1 MSDFLFNDEVK
12 IIPVPRFDDL
22 RKDLTLQSASIF
34 NEKNIQN
41 EQCIEILINLI
52 YLLNKGEKFTEK
64 EKETIF
70 FAATKLL
77 HSANPIL
84 RRVIFLFVKHLNW
97 WQSSFI
103 LTGSLITELN
113 GDDDLIKPN
122 CFRLLGEITDA
133 SSVKVVDRLLKEAIN
148 NKNHEVAS
156 SALSCTLFMSL
167 KGFGI
172 AKDWINIISEKLNS
186 SLGEENLLTFHT
198 LLLLKEIKKNDK
210 LFLIK
215 TFSRIC
221 DNSASR
227 NHRSQFAICQ
237 LIRYVTELMKKG
249 DIEQNVKDIFNRF
262 LEASLYNVE
271 ESIKIEAGR
280 GVLQIPTIKP
290 SLRKTTISVLCDL
303 ISSSN
308 KIVRY
313 SAMKTLDKYIDE
325 FAQNVA
331 VDIFLELEKIIE
343 DSGTNSSVKSYAFS
357 IFLKISKGL
366 SDYRLE
372 KMFKTFIEQYSKFKE
387 DFKKKLIIISRNIS
401 RSNASKNKLY
411 YNFFCSLFKLDA
423 GPQTKLEILDAL
435 IWFIYNDKELNM
447 QSLLFLVESIFDCQ
461 YDVLKIKILNL
472 LGQECDLVNNKSK
485 LVRYIYNQ
493 IILESPMVRA
503 SAISALGEIGFKEK
517 NMRNII
523 ITLIENCLNDDDIE
537 VRERAFMLSKALK
550 AVQEEKKEKEDEQL
564 INFVFPQKVKNPS
577 PVEELNI
584 DIIQLVLNSEKENLL
599 KSEDICQELVNILND
614 TEKISQILVKDKEET
629 KKKEKKEKKR
639 GLEPSQK
646 KEIPEDDYSL
656 TMFSKIYG
664 APKILTPYKKLTDQ
678 SAEYLTQYRKIV
690 HDKIVVIDLEITNTI
705 EFQIINDVS
714 IDIDNLT
721 SEGFD
726 FDKTEIIPIKSLKTN
741 ETGHL
746 YFKLLKEK
754 DEVYS
759 SCSFNC
765 TLKFDLQELDV
776 KGNPHGIA
784 VKETYKLDKM
794 VEVFYAD
801 YYMKNKKVTMDNFAE
816 FWSQAEKAKYE
827 RTEEKMGLPY
837 NSIKNAAIKFSEI
850 IGLEPLNEI
859 ELIDTNVKKYEFVYA
874 YINYFE
880 NLLFIKFQVIFN
892 DQNKCLSQVI
902 ILSQDPSV
910 PEMIT
915 NKIYA

>member
-12 IIPVPRFDDL
+12 VIPVPRFDDL

-52 YLLNKGEKFTEK
+52 YLLNKGEKFSEK

-70 FAATKLL
+70 FSATKLL

-84 RRVIFLFVKHLNW
+84 RRIIFLFVKHLNW

-122 CFRLLGEITDA
+122 CFRLLGQITDA
-133 SSVKVVDRLLKEAIN
+133 SSVNVVERLLKEAIN

-156 SALSCTLFMSL
+156 SALSCTLFMCL

-172 AKDWINIISEKLNS
+172 AKSWINEISEKLSS

-215 TFSRIC
+215 IFSKIAENC
-221 DNSASR
+221 GSR
-227 NHRSQFAICQ
+227 NQRSQFAICQ
-237 LIRYVTELMKKG
+237 LIRYITELLKRG
-249 DIEQNVKDIFNRF
+249 DLEQNVKDTFNRF
-262 LEASLYNVE
+262 LEVSLYNIE
-271 ESIKIEAGR
+271 ESIKIEACR
-280 GVLQIPTIKP
+280 AVLQIPNIKP
-290 SLRKTTISVLCDL
+290 SLKKTTIATLCDL

-308 KIVRY
+308 KIARF

-325 FAQNVA
+325 FAQNIA

-343 DSGTNSSVKSYAFS
+343 DSGTNSSIKSYAFS

-401 RSNASKNKLY
+401 RSNPSKNKLY

-423 GPQTKLEILDAL
+423 SPQTKIEILEAL
-435 IWFIYNDKELNM
+435 IWFIYNDQELKL
-447 QSLLFLVESIFDCQ
+447 QSLLFLAESIFDCQ
-461 YDVLKIKILNL
+461 YDILKIRILNL
-472 LGQECDLVNNKSK
+472 LGKECDLVNNKSK

-517 NMRNII
+517 NMRDII
-523 ITLIENCLNDDDIE
+523 ISLIENCLNDDDNE
-537 VRERAFMLSKALK
+537 VRERAFMVSKALK
-550 AVQEEKKEKEDEQL
+550 AVKEEKKEEEQL

-577 PVEELNI
+577 PIEELNI
-584 DIIQLVLNSEKENLL
+584 DLIQSVLNSEKENLL
-599 KSEDICQELVNILND
+599 KSEDICQELFNILND
-614 TEKISQILVKDKEET
+614 TEKISEILIKDKEDS

-639 GLEPSQK
+639 GIEANPQK
-646 KEIPEDDYSL
+646 KIPEEDYSL
-656 TMFSKIYG
+656 TMFPKIYG
-664 APKILTPYKKLTDQ
+664 PPKIFTPYKKLTDQ

-690 HDKIVVIDLEITNTI
+690 HDKIVVIDFEITNTI
-705 EFQIINDVS
+705 EFQIINDIS
-714 IDIDNLT
+714 IDVDNLT

-741 ETGHL
+741 ESGHL
-746 YFKLLKEK
+746 YFKLLKDK
-754 DEVYS
+754 DEIYS
-759 SCSFNC
+759 NCSFNC

-794 VEVFYAD
+794 VEVSYAD
-801 YYMKNKKVTMDNFAE
+801 YYIKNSKVNVDNFGE
-816 FWSQAEKAKYE
+816 FWKQAEKSNFSK
-827 RTEEKMGLPY
+827 TEEKMGLPY
-837 NSIKNAAIKFSEI
+837 NSVKNAAIKFSEI
-850 IGLEPLNEI
+850 IGLDPLNDVEQ
-859 ELIDTNVKKYEFVYA
+859 IDSNVKKYEFVYA

-902 ILSQDPSV
+902 IQSQDPSV
-910 PEMIT
+910 PEMIV

>member
-12 IIPVPRFDDL
+12 VIPVPRFDEL

-41 EQCIEILINLI
+41 DQCIEILINLI
-52 YLLNKGEKFTEK
+52 YLLNKGEKFSEK

-70 FAATKLL
+70 FSATKLL

-84 RRVIFLFVKHLNW
+84 RRIIFLFVKHLNW

-113 GDDDLIKPN
+113 GEDDLIKPN
-122 CFRLLGEITDA
+122 CFRLLGQITDA
-133 SSVKVVDRLLKEAIN
+133 SSVNVVERLLKEAIN
-148 NKNHEVAS
+148 NNNHEVAS
-156 SALSCTLFMSL
+156 SALSCTLFMCL
-167 KGFGI
+167 KGFPI
-172 AKDWINIISEKLNS
+172 AKTWINEISEKLNS

-215 TFSRIC
+215 IFSKIT
-221 DNSASR
+221 DSIGAR
-227 NHRSQFAICQ
+227 NQRSQFALCQ
-237 LIRYVTELMKKG
+237 LIRYIAELLKSG
-249 DIEQNVKDIFNRF
+249 DLEQNVKDNFCRF
-262 LEASLYNVE
+262 LEVSLYNLE
-271 ESIKIEAGR
+271 ESIKIEAAR
-280 GVLQIPTIKP
+280 AIMQIPNMKSSIK
-290 SLRKTTISVLCDL
+290 KTTIATLCDL

-308 KIVRY
+308 KIVRF
-313 SAMKTLDKYIDE
+313 SALKTLDKYIDE
-325 FAQNVA
+325 YAQNIA

-343 DSGTNSSVKSYAFS
+343 DNGTNSSIKSYAFS

-401 RSNASKNKLY
+401 RGNSFKNELY

-423 GPQTKLEILDAL
+423 SPQTKIEILEAL
-435 IWFIYNDKELNM
+435 IWFIYNDKELKL
-447 QSLLFLVESIFDCQ
+447 QSLLFLAESIFDCQ
-461 YDVLKIKILNL
+461 YDVLKIRILNL
-472 LGQECDLVNNKSK
+472 LGKECDLVNNRSK

-517 NMRNII
+517 NMRQII
-523 ITLIENCLNDDDIE
+523 ISLIENCLNDDDNE
-537 VRERAFMLSKALK
+537 VRERAFMVSKALK
-550 AVQEEKKEKEDEQL
+550 AVQEEKKEEEQFV
-564 INFVFPQKVKNPS
+564 NFVFPKKAKNPS
-577 PVEELNI
+577 PIEELNI
-584 DIIQLVLNSEKENLL
+584 DLIQSVLNSEKENLL
-599 KSEDICQELVNILND
+599 KSEDICQELVSILND
-614 TEKISQILVKDKEET
+614 TEKISEILLKDKEET
-629 KKKEKKEKKR
+629 KKKEKKEKKK
-639 GLEPSQK
+639 GADIGPK
-646 KEIPEDDYSL
+646 KEIPEEDYSS

-664 APKILTPYKKLTDQ
+664 APKIFTPYKKLTDQ

-690 HDKIVVIDLEITNTI
+690 HDKIVVIDFEITNTI

-714 IDIDNLT
+714 IDVDNLT

-741 ETGHL
+741 ESGHL
-746 YFKLLKEK
+746 YFKLLKDK

-776 KGNPHGIA
+776 KGNPHGIP
-784 VKETYKLDKM
+784 VKETYKLDKL
-794 VEVFYAD
+794 VEISYAD
-801 YYMKNKKVTMDNFAE
+801 YYIKNSKVNVDNFSE
-816 FWSQAEKAKYE
+816 FWKQAEKAKYSKA
-827 RTEEKMGLPY
+827 EEKMGLPY
-837 NSIKNAAIKFSEI
+837 NSIKNAAVKFSEI
-850 IGLEPLNEI
+850 IGLDPLNDI
-859 ELIDTNVKKYEFVYA
+859 DQIDTSVKKYEFVYA

-880 NLLFIKFQVIFN
+880 NLLFVKFQVIFN
-892 DQNKCLSQVI
+892 DQNKCLSQVL

-910 PEMIT
+910 PDMIV

>member
-12 IIPVPRFDDL
+12 VIPVPRFDDL

-52 YLLNKGEKFTEK
+52 YLLNKGEKFSEK

-70 FAATKLL
+70 FSATKLL

-84 RRVIFLFVKHLNW
+84 RRIIFLFVKHLNW

-122 CFRLLGEITDA
+122 CFRLLGQITDA
-133 SSVKVVDRLLKEAIN
+133 SSVNVVERLLKEAIN

-156 SALSCTLFMSL
+156 SALSCTLFMCL

-172 AKDWINIISEKLNS
+172 AKSWINEISEKLSS

-215 TFSRIC
+215 IFSKIAENC
-221 DNSASR
+221 GSR
-227 NHRSQFAICQ
+227 NQRSQFAICQ
-237 LIRYVTELMKKG
+237 LIRYITELLKRG
-249 DIEQNVKDIFNRF
+249 DLEQNVKDTFNRF
-262 LEASLYNVE
+262 LEVSLYNIE
-271 ESIKIEAGR
+271 ESIKIEACR
-280 GVLQIPTIKP
+280 AVLQIPNIKP
-290 SLRKTTISVLCDL
+290 SLKKTTIATLCDL

-308 KIVRY
+308 KIARF

-325 FAQNVA
+325 FAQNIA

-343 DSGTNSSVKSYAFS
+343 DNGTNSSIKSYAFS

-401 RSNASKNKLY
+401 RSNPSKNKLY

-423 GPQTKLEILDAL
+423 SPQTKIEILEAL
-435 IWFIYNDKELNM
+435 IWFIYNDQELKL
-447 QSLLFLVESIFDCQ
+447 QSLLFLAESIFDCQ
-461 YDVLKIKILNL
+461 YDILKIRILNL
-472 LGQECDLVNNKSK
+472 LGKECDLVNNKSK

-517 NMRNII
+517 NMRDII
-523 ITLIENCLNDDDIE
+523 ISLIENCLNDDDNE
-537 VRERAFMLSKALK
+537 VRERAFMVSKALK
-550 AVQEEKKEKEDEQL
+550 AVKEEKKEEEQL

-577 PVEELNI
+577 PIEELNI
-584 DIIQLVLNSEKENLL
+584 DLIQSVLNSEKENLL
-599 KSEDICQELVNILND
+599 KSEDICQELFNILND
-614 TEKISQILVKDKEET
+614 TEKISEILIKDKEDS

-639 GLEPSQK
+639 GIEANPQK
-646 KEIPEDDYSL
+646 KIPEEDYSL
-656 TMFSKIYG
+656 TMFPKIYG
-664 APKILTPYKKLTDQ
+664 TPKIFTPYKKLTDQ

-690 HDKIVVIDLEITNTI
+690 HDKIVVMDFEITNTI
-705 EFQIINDVS
+705 EFQIINDIS
-714 IDIDNLT
+714 IDVDNLT

-741 ETGHL
+741 ESGHL
-746 YFKLLKEK
+746 YFKLLKDK
-754 DEVYS
+754 DEIYS
-759 SCSFNC
+759 NCSFNC

-794 VEVFYAD
+794 VEVSYAD
-801 YYMKNKKVTMDNFAE
+801 YYIKNSKVNVDNFGE
-816 FWSQAEKAKYE
+816 FWKQAEKSNFSK
-827 RTEEKMGLPY
+827 TEEKMGLPY
-837 NSIKNAAIKFSEI
+837 NSVKNAAIKFSEI
-850 IGLEPLNEI
+850 IGLDPLNDI
-859 ELIDTNVKKYEFVYA
+859 EQIDSNVKKYEFVYA

-902 ILSQDPSV
+902 IQSQDPSV
-910 PEMIT
+910 PEMIV

>member
-12 IIPVPRFDDL
+12 VIPVPRFDDL

-52 YLLNKGEKFTEK
+52 YLLNKGEKFSEK

-70 FAATKLL
+70 FSATKLL

-84 RRVIFLFVKHLNW
+84 RRIIFLFVKHLNW

-122 CFRLLGEITDA
+122 CFRLLGQITDA
-133 SSVKVVDRLLKEAIN
+133 SSVNVVERLLKEAIN

-156 SALSCTLFMSL
+156 SALSCTLFMCL

-172 AKDWINIISEKLNS
+172 AKSWINEISEKLSS

-215 TFSRIC
+215 IFSKIAENC
-221 DNSASR
+221 GSR
-227 NHRSQFAICQ
+227 NQRSQFAICQ
-237 LIRYVTELMKKG
+237 LIRYITELLKRG
-249 DIEQNVKDIFNRF
+249 DLEQNVKDTFNRF
-262 LEASLYNVE
+262 LEVSLYNIE
-271 ESIKIEAGR
+271 ESIKIEACR
-280 GVLQIPTIKP
+280 AVLQIPNIKP
-290 SLRKTTISVLCDL
+290 SLKKTTIATLCDL
-303 ISSSN
+303 ISSTN
-308 KIVRY
+308 KIARF

-325 FAQNVA
+325 FAQNIA

-343 DSGTNSSVKSYAFS
+343 DSGTNSSIKSYAFS

-401 RSNASKNKLY
+401 RSNPSKNKLY

-423 GPQTKLEILDAL
+423 SPQTKIEILEAL
-435 IWFIYNDKELNM
+435 IWFIYNDQELKL
-447 QSLLFLVESIFDCQ
+447 QSLLFLAESIFDCQ
-461 YDVLKIKILNL
+461 YDILKIRILNL
-472 LGQECDLVNNKSK
+472 LGKECDLVNNKSK

-517 NMRNII
+517 NMRDII
-523 ITLIENCLNDDDIE
+523 ISLIENCLNDDDNE
-537 VRERAFMLSKALK
+537 VRERAFMVSKALK
-550 AVQEEKKEKEDEQL
+550 AVKEEKKEEEQL

-577 PVEELNI
+577 PIEELNI
-584 DIIQLVLNSEKENLL
+584 DLIQSVLNSEKENLL
-599 KSEDICQELVNILND
+599 KSEDICQELFNILND
-614 TEKISQILVKDKEET
+614 TEKISEILIKDKEDS

-639 GLEPSQK
+639 GIEANPQK
-646 KEIPEDDYSL
+646 KIPEEDYSL
-656 TMFSKIYG
+656 TMFPKIYG
-664 APKILTPYKKLTDQ
+664 PPKIFTPYKKLTDQ

-690 HDKIVVIDLEITNTI
+690 HDKIVVIDFEITNTI
-705 EFQIINDVS
+705 EFQIINDIS
-714 IDIDNLT
+714 IDVDNLT

-741 ETGHL
+741 ESGHL
-746 YFKLLKEK
+746 YFKLLKDK
-754 DEVYS
+754 DEIYS
-759 SCSFNC
+759 NCSFNC

-794 VEVFYAD
+794 VEVSYAD
-801 YYMKNKKVTMDNFAE
+801 YYIKNSKVNVDNFGE
-816 FWSQAEKAKYE
+816 FWKQAEKSNFSK
-827 RTEEKMGLPY
+827 TEEKMGLPY
-837 NSIKNAAIKFSEI
+837 NSVKNAAIKFSEI
-850 IGLEPLNEI
+850 IGLDPLNDVEQ
-859 ELIDTNVKKYEFVYA
+859 IDSNVKKYEFVYA

-902 ILSQDPSV
+902 IQSQDPSV
-910 PEMIT
+910 PEMIV

>member
-12 IIPVPRFDDL
+12 IIPVPRFDSL
-22 RKDLTLQSASIF
+22 RKDLTLQNASIF

-64 EKETIF
+64 EKESIF
-70 FAATKLL
+70 FSATKLL

-122 CFRLLGEITDA
+122 CFRLLGEITDS
-133 SSVKVVDRLLKEAIN
+133 SSVNVVDRLLREAIN

-156 SALSCTLFMSL
+156 SALCCTLFMTL
-167 KGFGI
+167 KGFPI
-172 AKDWINIISEKLNS
+172 AKQWINEISEKLSS
-186 SLGEENLLTFHT
+186 SLNEENLLTFHT
-198 LLLLKEIKKNDK
+198 LLLLREIKKNDK

-215 TFSRIC
+215 IFSRIAE
-221 DNSASR
+221 NTGSR
-227 NHRSQFAICQ
+227 THRSQFAICQ

-249 DIEQNVKDIFNRF
+249 DLEQNVKDIFNRF
-262 LEASLYNVE
+262 LEVCLYNIE
-271 ESIKIEAGR
+271 ESIKIEAAR
-280 GVLQIPTIKP
+280 SVMQIPNVKP
-290 SLRKTTISVLCDL
+290 SLKKTTISVLCDL

-308 KIVRY
+308 KIVRFA
-313 SAMKTLDKYIDE
+313 AMRTLDKNIE
-325 FAQNVA
+325 SELAQNIA

-343 DSGTNSSVKSYAFS
+343 DNGTNSSIKSYAFS

-372 KMFKTFIEQYSKFKE
+372 KMFKTFLEQYSKFKE
-387 DFKKKLIIISRNIS
+387 DFKTKLINISRNIS
-401 RSNASKNKLY
+401 RENSSKNKLY

-423 GPQTKLEILDAL
+423 GPQTKLEILEAL
-435 IWFIYNDKELNM
+435 IWFIYNDKELKM

-472 LGQECDLVNNKSK
+472 LGKESDLINNKTK
-485 LVRYIYNQ
+485 LIRYIYNQ
-493 IILESPMVRA
+493 IILETPMVRA

-517 NMRNII
+517 NLRNII
-523 ITLIENCLNDDDIE
+523 ITLIENCLNDDDNE
-537 VRERAFMLSKALK
+537 VRERAFMVSKALK
-550 AVQEEKKEKEDEQL
+550 AVQEEKKEDEQL
-564 INFVFPQKVKNPS
+564 VNFVFPKKVKNPS
-577 PVEELNI
+577 PIEELNI
-584 DIIQLVLNSEKENLL
+584 DIIQTVLNTEKENLL
-599 KSEDICQELVNILND
+599 KSEDICQELFNILND
-614 TEKISQILVKDKEET
+614 TEKISEILIKEKEKT
-629 KKKEKKEKKR
+629 KKKEKKKHIDNTQE
-639 GLEPSQK
+639 E
-646 KEIPEDDYSL
+646 KEISSDDYSS
-656 TMFSKIYG
+656 TMFSKVYG
-664 APKILTPYKKLTDQ
+664 APKIFTPYKKLTDQ
-678 SAEYLTQYRKIV
+678 SAEYLTKYRKIV

-714 IDIDNLT
+714 IEVDNLT
-721 SEGFD
+721 SNGFD

-741 ETGHL
+741 ESGHL

-759 SCSFNC
+759 NCSFNC

-794 VEVFYAD
+794 VEVSYAD
-801 YYMKNKKVTMDNFAE
+801 YYMRNNKINVDNFAQ
-816 FWSQAEKAKYE
+816 FWEQAQNSGYEKV
-827 RTEEKMGLPY
+827 EEKMGLPY
-837 NSIKNAAIKFSEI
+837 NSIKNAGTKFSEI
-850 IGLEPLNEI
+850 IGLEPINDI
-859 ELIDTNVKKYEFVYA
+859 EKIDSKVKKFEFAYA
-874 YINYFE
+874 YVNYFE

-892 DQNKCLSQVI
+892 AQNKCLSQVI

-910 PEMIT
+910 PELIV

>member
-12 IIPVPRFDDL
+12 VIPVPRFDDL

-52 YLLNKGEKFTEK
+52 YLLNKGEKFSEK

-70 FAATKLL
+70 FSATKLL

-84 RRVIFLFVKHLNW
+84 RRIIFLFVKHLNW

-122 CFRLLGEITDA
+122 CFRLLGQITDA
-133 SSVKVVDRLLKEAIN
+133 SSVNVVERLLKEAIN

-156 SALSCTLFMSL
+156 SALSCTLFMCL

-172 AKDWINIISEKLNS
+172 AKSWINEISEKLSS

-215 TFSRIC
+215 IFSKIAENC
-221 DNSASR
+221 GSR
-227 NHRSQFAICQ
+227 NQRSQFAICQ
-237 LIRYVTELMKKG
+237 LIRYITELLKRG
-249 DIEQNVKDIFNRF
+249 DLEQNVKDTFNRF
-262 LEASLYNVE
+262 LEVSLYNIE
-271 ESIKIEAGR
+271 ESIKIEACR
-280 GVLQIPTIKP
+280 AVLQIPNIKP
-290 SLRKTTISVLCDL
+290 SLKKTTIATLCDL

-308 KIVRY
+308 KIARF

-325 FAQNVA
+325 FAQNIA

-343 DSGTNSSVKSYAFS
+343 DSGTNSSIKSYAFS

-401 RSNASKNKLY
+401 RSNPSKNKLY

-423 GPQTKLEILDAL
+423 SPQTKIEILEAL
-435 IWFIYNDKELNM
+435 IWFIYNDQELKL
-447 QSLLFLVESIFDCQ
+447 QSLLFLAESIFDCQ
-461 YDVLKIKILNL
+461 YDILKIRILNL
-472 LGQECDLVNNKSK
+472 LGKECDLVNNKSK

-517 NMRNII
+517 NMRDII
-523 ITLIENCLNDDDIE
+523 ISLIENCLNDDDNE
-537 VRERAFMLSKALK
+537 VRERAFMVSKALK
-550 AVQEEKKEKEDEQL
+550 AVKEEKKEEEQL

-577 PVEELNI
+577 PIEELNI
-584 DIIQLVLNSEKENLL
+584 DLIQSVLNSEKENLL
-599 KSEDICQELVNILND
+599 KSEDICQELFNILND
-614 TEKISQILVKDKEET
+614 TEKISEILIKDKEDS

-639 GLEPSQK
+639 GIEANPQK
-646 KEIPEDDYSL
+646 KIPDEDYSL
-656 TMFSKIYG
+656 TMFPKIYG
-664 APKILTPYKKLTDQ
+664 PPKIFTPYKKLTDQ

-690 HDKIVVIDLEITNTI
+690 HDKIVVIDFEITNTI
-705 EFQIINDVS
+705 EFQIINDIS
-714 IDIDNLT
+714 IDVDNLT

-741 ETGHL
+741 ESGHL
-746 YFKLLKEK
+746 YFKLLKDK
-754 DEVYS
+754 DEIYS
-759 SCSFNC
+759 NCSFNC

-794 VEVFYAD
+794 VEVSYAD
-801 YYMKNKKVTMDNFAE
+801 YYIKNSKVNVDNFGE
-816 FWSQAEKAKYE
+816 FWKQAEKSNFSK
-827 RTEEKMGLPY
+827 TEEKMGLPY
-837 NSIKNAAIKFSEI
+837 NSVKNAAIKFSEI
-850 IGLEPLNEI
+850 IGLDPLNDI
-859 ELIDTNVKKYEFVYA
+859 EQIDSNVKKYEFVYA

-902 ILSQDPSV
+902 IQSQDPSV
-910 PEMIT
+910 PEMIV

>member
-12 IIPVPRFDDL
+12 VIPVPRFDDL

-52 YLLNKGEKFTEK
+52 YLLNKGEKFSEK

-70 FAATKLL
+70 FSATKLL

-84 RRVIFLFVKHLNW
+84 RRIIFLFVKHLNW

-122 CFRLLGEITDA
+122 CFRLLGQITDA
-133 SSVKVVDRLLKEAIN
+133 SSVNVVERLLKEAIN

-156 SALSCTLFMSL
+156 SALSCTLFMCL

-172 AKDWINIISEKLNS
+172 AKSWINEISEKLSS

-215 TFSRIC
+215 IFSKIAENC
-221 DNSASR
+221 GSR
-227 NHRSQFAICQ
+227 NQRSQFAICQ
-237 LIRYVTELMKKG
+237 LIRYITELLKRG
-249 DIEQNVKDIFNRF
+249 DLEQNVKDTFNRF
-262 LEASLYNVE
+262 LEVSLYNIE
-271 ESIKIEAGR
+271 ESIKIEACR
-280 GVLQIPTIKP
+280 AVLQIPNIKP
-290 SLRKTTISVLCDL
+290 SLKKTTIATLCDL

-308 KIVRY
+308 KIARF

-325 FAQNVA
+325 FAQNIA

-343 DSGTNSSVKSYAFS
+343 DSGTNSSIKSYAFS

-401 RSNASKNKLY
+401 RSNPSKNKLY

-423 GPQTKLEILDAL
+423 SPQTKIEILEAL
-435 IWFIYNDKELNM
+435 IWFIYNDQELKL
-447 QSLLFLVESIFDCQ
+447 QSLLFLAESIFDCQ
-461 YDVLKIKILNL
+461 YDILKIRILNL
-472 LGQECDLVNNKSK
+472 LGKECDLVNNKSK

-517 NMRNII
+517 NMRDII
-523 ITLIENCLNDDDIE
+523 ISLIENCLNDDDNE
-537 VRERAFMLSKALK
+537 VRERAFMVSKALK
-550 AVQEEKKEKEDEQL
+550 AVKEEKKEEEQL

-577 PVEELNI
+577 PIEELNI
-584 DIIQLVLNSEKENLL
+584 DLIQSVLNSEKENLL
-599 KSEDICQELVNILND
+599 KSEDICQELFNILND
-614 TEKISQILVKDKEET
+614 TEKISEILIKDKEDS

-639 GLEPSQK
+639 GIEANPQK
-646 KEIPEDDYSL
+646 KIPEEDYSL
-656 TMFSKIYG
+656 TMFPKIYG
-664 APKILTPYKKLTDQ
+664 LPKIFTPYKKLTDQ

-690 HDKIVVIDLEITNTI
+690 HDKIVVIDFEITNTI
-705 EFQIINDVS
+705 EFQIINDIS
-714 IDIDNLT
+714 IDVDNLT

-741 ETGHL
+741 ESGHL
-746 YFKLLKEK
+746 YFKLLKDK
-754 DEVYS
+754 DEIYS
-759 SCSFNC
+759 NCSFNC
-765 TLKFDLQELDV
+765 SLKFDLQELDV

-794 VEVFYAD
+794 VEISYAD
-801 YYMKNKKVTMDNFAE
+801 YYIKNSKVNVDNFGE
-816 FWSQAEKAKYE
+816 FWKQAEKSNFSK
-827 RTEEKMGLPY
+827 TEEKMGLPY
-837 NSIKNAAIKFSEI
+837 NSVKNAAIKFSEI
-850 IGLEPLNEI
+850 IGLDPLNDI
-859 ELIDTNVKKYEFVYA
+859 EQIDSNVKKYEFVYA

-902 ILSQDPSV
+902 IQSQDPSV
-910 PEMIT
+910 PEMIV

>member
-12 IIPVPRFDDL
+12 VIPVPRFDDL

-52 YLLNKGEKFTEK
+52 YLLNKGEKFSEK

-70 FAATKLL
+70 FSATKLL

-84 RRVIFLFVKHLNW
+84 RRIIFLFVKHLNW

-122 CFRLLGEITDA
+122 CFRLLGQITDA
-133 SSVKVVDRLLKEAIN
+133 SSVNVVERLLKEAIN

-156 SALSCTLFMSL
+156 SALSCTLFMCL

-172 AKDWINIISEKLNS
+172 AKSWINEISEKLSS

-215 TFSRIC
+215 IFSKIAENC
-221 DNSASR
+221 GSR
-227 NHRSQFAICQ
+227 NQRSQFAICQ
-237 LIRYVTELMKKG
+237 LIRYITELLKRG
-249 DIEQNVKDIFNRF
+249 DLEQNVKDTFNRF
-262 LEASLYNVE
+262 LEVSLYNIE
-271 ESIKIEAGR
+271 ESIKIEACR
-280 GVLQIPTIKP
+280 AVLQIPNIKP
-290 SLRKTTISVLCDL
+290 SLKKTTIATLCDL

-308 KIVRY
+308 KIARF

-325 FAQNVA
+325 FAQNIA

-343 DSGTNSSVKSYAFS
+343 DSGTNSSIKSYAFS

-401 RSNASKNKLY
+401 RSNPSKNKLY

-423 GPQTKLEILDAL
+423 SPQTKIEILEAL
-435 IWFIYNDKELNM
+435 IWFIYNDQELKL
-447 QSLLFLVESIFDCQ
+447 QSLLFLAESIFDCQ
-461 YDVLKIKILNL
+461 YDILKIRILNL
-472 LGQECDLVNNKSK
+472 LGKECDLVNNKSK

-493 IILESPMVRA
+493 I
-503 SAISALGEIGFKEK
+503 GEIGFKEK
-517 NMRNII
+517 NMRDII
-523 ITLIENCLNDDDIE
+523 ISLIENCLNDDDNE
-537 VRERAFMLSKALK
+537 VRERAFMVSKALK
-550 AVQEEKKEKEDEQL
+550 AVKEEKKEEEQL

-577 PVEELNI
+577 PIEELNI
-584 DIIQLVLNSEKENLL
+584 DLIQSVLNSEKENLL
-599 KSEDICQELVNILND
+599 KSEDICQELFNILND
-614 TEKISQILVKDKEET
+614 TEKISEILIKDKEDS

-639 GLEPSQK
+639 GIEANPQK
-646 KEIPEDDYSL
+646 KIPEEDYSL
-656 TMFSKIYG
+656 TMFPKIYG
-664 APKILTPYKKLTDQ
+664 PPKIFTPYKKLTDQ

-690 HDKIVVIDLEITNTI
+690 HDKIVVIDFEITNTI
-705 EFQIINDVS
+705 EFQIINDIS
-714 IDIDNLT
+714 IDVDNLT

-741 ETGHL
+741 ESGHL
-746 YFKLLKEK
+746 YFKLLKDK
-754 DEVYS
+754 DEIYS
-759 SCSFNC
+759 NCSFNC

-794 VEVFYAD
+794 VEVSYAD
-801 YYMKNKKVTMDNFAE
+801 YYIKNSKVNVDNFGE
-816 FWSQAEKAKYE
+816 FWKQAEKSNFSK
-827 RTEEKMGLPY
+827 TEEKMGLPY
-837 NSIKNAAIKFSEI
+837 NSVKNAAIKFSEI
-850 IGLEPLNEI
+850 IGLDPLNDI
-859 ELIDTNVKKYEFVYA
+859 EQIDSNVKKYEFVYA

-902 ILSQDPSV
+902 IQSQDPSV
-910 PEMIT
+910 PEMIV

>member
-12 IIPVPRFDDL
+12 VIPVPRFDDL

-34 NEKNIQN
+34 NEKNIEN
-41 EQCIEILINLI
+41 DQCIEILINLI

-70 FAATKLL
+70 FSATKLL

-84 RRVIFLFVKHLNW
+84 RRIIFLFVKHLNW

-122 CFRLLGEITDA
+122 CFRLLGQITDV
-133 SSVKVVDRLLKEAIN
+133 SSVNVVERLLREAIN
-148 NKNHEVAS
+148 NENHEVAS
-156 SALSCTLFMSL
+156 SALSCTLFMCL

-172 AKDWINIISEKLNS
+172 AKSWINEISEKLTS

-215 TFSRIC
+215 IFSKITE
-221 DNSASR
+221 NNASR
-227 NHRSQFAICQ
+227 NNRSQFAICQ
-237 LIRYVTELMKKG
+237 LIRFITELLKRG
-249 DIEQNVKDIFNRF
+249 DLEQNVKDSFNHY
-262 LEASLYNVE
+262 LEVSLYNIE
-271 ESIKIEAGR
+271 ESIKIEACR
-280 GVLQIPTIKP
+280 AVLQIPNIKP
-290 SLRKTTISVLCDL
+290 SLKKTTIATLCEL
-303 ISSSN
+303 ISSTN
-308 KIVRY
+308 KIVRFA
-313 SAMKTLDKYIDE
+313 AMKTLDKYIDE
-325 FAQNVA
+325 YAQNIA
-331 VDIFLELEKIIE
+331 VEIFLELEKIIE
-343 DSGTNSSVKSYAFS
+343 DSGTNSSIKSYAFS

-423 GPQTKLEILDAL
+423 SPQTKIEILEAL
-435 IWFIYNDKELNM
+435 IWFIYNDQELKL
-447 QSLLFLVESIFDCQ
+447 QSLLFLAESIFDCQ
-461 YDVLKIKILNL
+461 YDILKIRILNL
-472 LGQECDLVNNKSK
+472 LGKECDLVNNKSK
-485 LVRYIYNQ
+485 LIRYIYNQ
-493 IILESPMVRA
+493 IILEAPMVRA

-517 NMRNII
+517 HMRDII
-523 ITLIENCLNDDDIE
+523 ISLIENCLNDDDHE
-537 VRERAFMLSKALK
+537 VRERAFMVSKALK
-550 AVQEEKKEKEDEQL
+550 AVKEEKKEEEQL

-577 PVEELNI
+577 PIDELNI
-584 DIIQLVLNSEKENLL
+584 DLIQSVLNSEKENLL
-599 KSEDICQELVNILND
+599 KSEDICQELFNILND
-614 TEKISQILVKDKEET
+614 TEKISEILIKDKEDS

-639 GLEPSQK
+639 GVEANPQK
-646 KEIPEDDYSL
+646 QIPEEDYSL
-656 TMFSKIYG
+656 TMFPKIYG
-664 APKILTPYKKLTDQ
+664 SPKIFTPYKKLTDQ

-690 HDKIVVIDLEITNTI
+690 HDKIVVIDFEITNTI

-714 IDIDNLT
+714 IEVENLT

-741 ETGHL
+741 ESGHL
-746 YFKLLKEK
+746 YFKLLKDK
-754 DEVYS
+754 DEIYS
-759 SCSFNC
+759 NCSFNC

-776 KGNPHGIA
+776 KGNPHGIP

-794 VEVFYAD
+794 VEVSYAD
-801 YYMKNKKVTMDNFAE
+801 YYIKNSKVNVDNFAE
-816 FWSQAEKAKYE
+816 FWKQAEKSNFSK
-827 RTEEKMGLPY
+827 TEEKMGLPY
-837 NSIKNAAIKFSEI
+837 NSVKNAAIKFSEI
-850 IGLEPLNEI
+850 IGLDPLNDI
-859 ELIDTNVKKYEFVYA
+859 DQIDTNVKKYEFVYA

-902 ILSQDPSV
+902 IQSQDSSV
-910 PEMIT
+910 PDMIV

>member
-12 IIPVPRFDDL
+12 VIPVPRFDDL

-52 YLLNKGEKFTEK
+52 YLLNKGEKFSEK

-70 FAATKLL
+70 FSATKLL

-84 RRVIFLFVKHLNW
+84 RRIIFLFVKHLNW

-122 CFRLLGEITDA
+122 CFRLLGQITDA
-133 SSVKVVDRLLKEAIN
+133 SSVNVVERLLKEAIN

-156 SALSCTLFMSL
+156 SALSCTLFMCL

-172 AKDWINIISEKLNS
+172 AKSWINEISEKLSS

-215 TFSRIC
+215 IFSKIAENC
-221 DNSASR
+221 GSR
-227 NHRSQFAICQ
+227 NQRSQFAICQ
-237 LIRYVTELMKKG
+237 LIRYITELLKRG
-249 DIEQNVKDIFNRF
+249 DLEQNVKDTFNRF
-262 LEASLYNVE
+262 LEVSLYNIE
-271 ESIKIEAGR
+271 ESIKIEACR
-280 GVLQIPTIKP
+280 AVLQIPNIKP
-290 SLRKTTISVLCDL
+290 SLKKTTIATLCDL
-303 ISSSN
+303 ISSLN
-308 KIVRY
+308 KIARF

-325 FAQNVA
+325 FAQNIA

-343 DSGTNSSVKSYAFS
+343 DSGTNSSIKSYAFS

-401 RSNASKNKLY
+401 RSNPSKNKLY

-423 GPQTKLEILDAL
+423 SPQTKIEILEAL
-435 IWFIYNDKELNM
+435 IWFIYNDQELKL
-447 QSLLFLVESIFDCQ
+447 QSLLFLAESIFDCQ
-461 YDVLKIKILNL
+461 YDILKIRILNL
-472 LGQECDLVNNKSK
+472 LGKECDLVNNKSK

-517 NMRNII
+517 NMRDII
-523 ITLIENCLNDDDIE
+523 ISLIENCLNDDDNE
-537 VRERAFMLSKALK
+537 VRERAFMVSKALK
-550 AVQEEKKEKEDEQL
+550 AVKEEKKEEEQL

-577 PVEELNI
+577 PIEELNI
-584 DIIQLVLNSEKENLL
+584 DLIQSVLNSEKENLL
-599 KSEDICQELVNILND
+599 KSEDICQELFNILND
-614 TEKISQILVKDKEET
+614 TEKISEILIKDKEDS

-639 GLEPSQK
+639 GIEANPQK
-646 KEIPEDDYSL
+646 KIPEEDYSL
-656 TMFSKIYG
+656 TMFPKIYG
-664 APKILTPYKKLTDQ
+664 PPKIFTPYKKLTDQ

-690 HDKIVVIDLEITNTI
+690 HDKIVVIDFEITNTI
-705 EFQIINDVS
+705 EFQIINDIS
-714 IDIDNLT
+714 IDVDNLT

-741 ETGHL
+741 ESGHL
-746 YFKLLKEK
+746 YFKLLKDK
-754 DEVYS
+754 DEIYS
-759 SCSFNC
+759 NCSFNC

-794 VEVFYAD
+794 VEVSYAD
-801 YYMKNKKVTMDNFAE
+801 YYIKNSKVNVDNFGE
-816 FWSQAEKAKYE
+816 FWKQAEKSNFSK
-827 RTEEKMGLPY
+827 TEEKMGLPY
-837 NSIKNAAIKFSEI
+837 NSVKNAAIKFSEI
-850 IGLEPLNEI
+850 IGLDPLNDI
-859 ELIDTNVKKYEFVYA
+859 EQIDSNVKKYEFVYA

-902 ILSQDPSV
+902 IQSQDPSV
-910 PEMIT
+910 PEMIV

>member
-12 IIPVPRFDDL
+12 VIPVPRFDDL

-52 YLLNKGEKFTEK
+52 YLLNKGEKFSEK

-70 FAATKLL
+70 FSATKLL

-84 RRVIFLFVKHLNW
+84 RRIIFLFVKHLNW

-122 CFRLLGEITDA
+122 CFRLLGQITDA
-133 SSVKVVDRLLKEAIN
+133 SSVNVVERLLKEAIN

-156 SALSCTLFMSL
+156 SALSCTLFMCL

-172 AKDWINIISEKLNS
+172 AKSWINEISEKLSS

-215 TFSRIC
+215 IFSKIAENC
-221 DNSASR
+221 GSR
-227 NHRSQFAICQ
+227 NQRSQFAICQ
-237 LIRYVTELMKKG
+237 LIRYITELLKRG
-249 DIEQNVKDIFNRF
+249 DLEQNVKDTFNRF
-262 LEASLYNVE
+262 LEVSLYNIE
-271 ESIKIEAGR
+271 ESIKIEACR
-280 GVLQIPTIKP
+280 AVLQIPNIKP
-290 SLRKTTISVLCDL
+290 SLKKTTIATLCDL

-308 KIVRY
+308 KIARF

-325 FAQNVA
+325 FAQNIA

-343 DSGTNSSVKSYAFS
+343 DSGTNSSIKSYAFS

-401 RSNASKNKLY
+401 RSNPSKNKLY

-423 GPQTKLEILDAL
+423 SPQTKIEILEAL
-435 IWFIYNDKELNM
+435 IWFIYNDQELKL
-447 QSLLFLVESIFDCQ
+447 QSLLFLAESIFDCQ
-461 YDVLKIKILNL
+461 YDILKIRILNL
-472 LGQECDLVNNKSK
+472 LGKECDLVNNKSK

-517 NMRNII
+517 NMRDII
-523 ITLIENCLNDDDIE
+523 ISLIENCLNDDDNE
-537 VRERAFMLSKALK
+537 VRERAFMVSKALK
-550 AVQEEKKEKEDEQL
+550 AVKEEKKEEEQL

-577 PVEELNI
+577 PIEELNI
-584 DIIQLVLNSEKENLL
+584 DLIQSVLNSEKENLL
-599 KSEDICQELVNILND
+599 KSEDICQELFNILND
-614 TEKISQILVKDKEET
+614 TEKISEILIKDKEDS

-639 GLEPSQK
+639 GIEANPQK
-646 KEIPEDDYSL
+646 KIPEEDYSL
-656 TMFSKIYG
+656 TMFPKIYG
-664 APKILTPYKKLTDQ
+664 PPKIFTPYKKLTDQ

-690 HDKIVVIDLEITNTI
+690 HDKIVVIDFEITNTI
-705 EFQIINDVS
+705 EFQIINDIS
-714 IDIDNLT
+714 IDVDNLT

-741 ETGHL
+741 ESGHL
-746 YFKLLKEK
+746 YFKLLKDK
-754 DEVYS
+754 DEIYS
-759 SCSFNC
+759 NCSFNC
-765 TLKFDLQELDV
+765 SLKFDLQELDV

-794 VEVFYAD
+794 VEVSYAD
-801 YYMKNKKVTMDNFAE
+801 YYIKNSKVNVDNFGE
-816 FWSQAEKAKYE
+816 FWKQAEKSNFSK
-827 RTEEKMGLPY
+827 TEEKMGLPY
-837 NSIKNAAIKFSEI
+837 NSVKNAAIKFSEI
-850 IGLEPLNEI
+850 IGLDPLNDI
-859 ELIDTNVKKYEFVYA
+859 EQIDSNVKKYEFVYA

-902 ILSQDPSV
+902 IQSQDPSV
-910 PEMIT
+910 PEMIV